1 MNWDDLKLFL
11 AVAREGSISGG
22 ARKLGVRHS
31 TVSRR
36 MRALEAQLG
45 VRLIDR
51 KKSGCTLT
59 TAGENMKNAACK
71 VEHEVLQ
78 LDGRLGSW
86 DAQLTGELRISVI
99 NSMAS
104 GILMP
109 MFASFCTRHPEVD
122 LHILTSNK
130 NINLVERDADVAI
143 RLTNTPTDALVGT
156 LLGTVATA
164 VYASHA
170 YMEQLHNDGGK
181 AKWLGTNCCSYHQN
195 WTKKMSHGQRQNF
208 FVDDLLLTTAALQQ
222 HLGVAYLPCFIGDR
236 EPGLGRFS
244 PPDPQMNL
252 GIWLLFHP
260 DLKHTARILA
270 FRDHMAD
277 QMKAQAELFKGNRP
291 QTGKQ

>member
-1 MNWDDLKLFL
+1 MDWDDLKLFL

-59 TAGENMKNAACK
+59 TAGESMKSAACK

-78 LDGRLGSW
+78 LDGKLGSW
-86 DAQLTGELRISVI
+86 DAKLTGELRISVI

-104 GILMP
+104 GVLMP
-109 MFASFCTRHPEVD
+109 MFAGFCTRHPEVD

-143 RLTNTPTDALVGT
+143 RLTNTPTDALIGT
-156 LLGTVATA
+156 RLGTVATA
-164 VYASHA
+164 AYASHA
-170 YMEQLHNDGGK
+170 YIKQLHSEGDK
-181 AKWLGTNCCSYHQN
+181 AQWLGANCCNFHQN
-195 WTKKMSHGQRQNF
+195 WTKKMSHGQRQHVF
-208 FVDDLLLTTAALQQ
+208 IDDLLTTTAALLQ
-222 HLGVAYLPCFIGDR
+222 HLGVAYLPCFIADR

-244 PPDPQMNL
+244 QPDPQMNL

-260 DLKHTARILA
+260 DLKHTARVLA
-270 FRDHMAD
+270 FRDHMVE
-277 QMKAQAELFKGNRP
+277 QMKAQAALFKGLRP
-291 QTGKQ
+291 RT

>member
-59 TAGENMKNAACK
+59 TAGESMKSTACK

-78 LDGRLGSW
+78 MDGQLGSW
-86 DAQLTGELRISVI
+86 DAKLTGELRISVI

-104 GILMP
+104 GVLMP
-109 MFASFCTRHPEVD
+109 MFASFSTQYPEID
-122 LHILTSNK
+122 LHIFTSNK

-143 RLTNTPTDALVGT
+143 RLTNTPTDALVGAR
-156 LLGTVATA
+156 LGTIATT
-164 VYASHA
+164 VYASHE
-170 YMEQLHNDGGK
+170 YIELLHNEGGK
-181 AKWLGTNCCSYHQN
+181 AKWLGANCCGYHQN

-236 EPGLGRFS
+236 EPGLSRMF

-277 QMKAQAELFKGNRP
+277 QMKAQADLFNGYSS
-291 QTGKQ
+291 QA